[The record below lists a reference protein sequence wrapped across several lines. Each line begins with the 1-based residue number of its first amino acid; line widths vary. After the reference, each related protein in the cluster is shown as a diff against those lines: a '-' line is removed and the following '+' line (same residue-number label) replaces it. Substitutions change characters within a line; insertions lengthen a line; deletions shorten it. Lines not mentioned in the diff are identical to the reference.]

1 VRFLPKDEGFF
12 ALFDRL
18 ADCVVESS
26 RLLHRLFAEP
36 ARLAEHA
43 AAVKKVEHAAD
54 DLTHEVMER
63 LDRSFV
69 TPLDRED
76 IHALANRL
84 DNVVDLMD
92 GAARRAVLFG
102 VGQPPPAAVQL
113 AALLERAGASIL
125 QAVHG
130 IRDPKLVFSH
140 MREVK
145 RIEEEGDQVYA
156 RALQDL
162 FAGTPDPIHV
172 IKWKEVLDTLEH
184 ALDEAEDVTNVLETI
199 SHKHS

>member
-1 VRFLPKDEGFF
+1 VRLLPKDEGFF
-12 ALFDRL
+12 RLFDQL

-26 RLLHRLFAEP
+26 RFLHQLFADP
-36 ARLAEHA
+36 TRLQEFAAE
-43 AAVKKVEHAAD
+43 VKRVEHAAD

-92 GAARRAVLFG
+92 GAARRAVVFG
-102 VGQPPPAAVQL
+102 IRERPEEAAQL
-113 AALLERAGASIL
+113 AALLERSASCIQ

-130 IRDPKLVFSH
+130 IRDPKLVFAR

-145 RIEEEGDQVYA
+145 RIEEEGDALYS
-156 RALQDL
+156 RALTNL

-172 IKWKEVLDTLEH
+172 IKWKELLDNLEH

-199 SHKHS
+199 SLKNS

>member
-1 VRFLPKDEGFF
+1 MRFLPRDEGFF
-12 ALFDRL
+12 SLFDQL

-26 RLLHRLFAEP
+26 RYLHQLFADP
-36 ARLAEHA
+36 ARLAEFA
-43 AAVKKVEHAAD
+43 AEVKRVEHTAD

-76 IHALANRL
+76 IHALASRL

-92 GAARRAVLFG
+92 GAARRAVVFG
-102 VGQPPPAAVQL
+102 IRERPEEAVEL
-113 AALLERAGASIL
+113 AALLERSAAHIQ

-130 IRDPKLVFSH
+130 IRDPKLVFAR
-140 MREVK
+140 MRDVK
-145 RIEEEGDQVYA
+145 RIEEEGDALYS
-156 RALQDL
+156 RALTNL

-172 IKWKEVLDTLEH
+172 IKWKELLDNLER

-199 SHKHS
+199 SLKNS